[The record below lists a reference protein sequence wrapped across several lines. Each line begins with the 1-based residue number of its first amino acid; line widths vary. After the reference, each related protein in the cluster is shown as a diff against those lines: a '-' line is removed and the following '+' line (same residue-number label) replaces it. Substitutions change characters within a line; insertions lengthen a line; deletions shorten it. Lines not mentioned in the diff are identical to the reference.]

1 MRKTRFAPTAQW
13 RNDLNAYGALSPE
26 LIRSILD
33 SAPDAMVVIDRTG
46 TIILASQ
53 QVTDLFGYD
62 RVDLVGRAIEILLP
76 RRFHARH
83 VMHRQHYAARGR
95 RRPMG
100 TGLDLF
106 AARKDGSE
114 FPVEICLSPI
124 SDGVNALVVAAI
136 RDVSDRQRVQME
148 LREARAAAESANLAK
163 GRFLATA
170 SHDLRQPLQTLA
182 LLMGGLRRMVKDH
195 DHHEVLVQ
203 AEQAISAMGR
213 LLNGLLDI
221 SKLEAGV
228 VKPEATDFAVAT
240 LFEELR
246 AEFAG
251 VAASKGLELSMESC
265 DSAVHSDPSLLGQ
278 VLRNLVSNA
287 VKYTRAG
294 WVQLRCLL
302 QQEFVRI
309 EVSDTGIGIPADQ
322 LAHIYEEF
330 FQVGCPPNSVRDGYG
345 LGLSIVQR
353 IVHLLDLNLEV
364 TSQVGMGSTFALLV
378 PASHVNLLRD
388 DPYSLHRGDPER
400 VSVARPHVLLV
411 EDDAAVRGA
420 TEMLLKVAG
429 YRVTAAA
436 CVSRAI
442 AEAREH
448 RNFDL
453 LITDYHLG
461 GSETGM
467 DVITAVRL
475 EIDPDLKALLVTGD
489 TSSAVKHLEHDANTR
504 IASKPIN
511 ADDFL
516 CLLEALRGC
525 AQTAG
530 VTQPMCRPPQVFP
543 ARAL

>member
-1 MRKTRFAPTAQW
+1 M
-13 RNDLNAYGALSPE
+13 NEYGALSPE

-62 RVDLVGRAIEILLP
+62 RADLVGRGVEILLP

-83 VMHRQHYAARGR
+83 VMHRQQYAASGR

-124 SDGVNALVVAAI
+124 TDGVNALVVAAI

-148 LREARAAAESANLAK
+148 LREARAAAECANLAK

-182 LLMGGLRRMVKDH
+182 LLMGGLRRMVTD
-195 DHHEVLVQ
+195 DDQREALVQ
-203 AEQAISAMGR
+203 AEQAIGAMGR

-221 SKLEAGV
+221 SKLESGV
-228 VKPEATDFAVAT
+228 VKTEITDFAVTT

-287 VKYTRAG
+287 LKYTQRRMGRARA
-294 WVQLRCLL
+294 VCRS
-302 QQEFVRI
+302 R
-309 EVSDTGIGIPADQ
+309 SSSASKSRDTGIGIPADQ

-330 FQVGCPPNSVRDGYG
+330 FQVGGSPNTVRDGYG

-353 IVHLLDLNLEV
+353 IVRLLDLKLEV
-364 TSQVGMGSTFALLV
+364 TSRLARDRRLRSWYRRVVSAFCATSRATWRILAIPRERERALGRMCC
-378 PASHVNLLRD
+378 S
-388 DPYSLHRGDPER
+388 SKTMQ
-400 VSVARPHVLLV
+400 
-411 EDDAAVRGA
+411 AVRRA
-420 TEMLLKVAG
+420 TSMLLKVAG

-436 CVSRAI
+436 CVSQAI

-461 GSETGM
+461 STETGM
-467 DVITAVRL
+467 DVITAVR
-475 EIDPDLKALLVTGD
+475 A
-489 TSSAVKHLEHDANTR
+489 
-504 IASKPIN
+504 
-511 ADDFL
+511 
-516 CLLEALRGC
+516 
-525 AQTAG
+525 
-530 VTQPMCRPPQVFP
+530 
-543 ARAL
+543 

>member
-1 MRKTRFAPTAQW
+1 M
-13 RNDLNAYGALSPE
+13 NAYPALSPE

-33 SAPDAMVVIDRTG
+33 SAPDAMVVIDPTG

-62 RVDLVGRAIEILLP
+62 RADLVGRGIEILLP

-83 VMHRQHYAARGR
+83 VMHRQQYAASGR

-136 RDVSDRQRVQME
+136 RDVSDRRRVQME
-148 LREARAAAESANLAK
+148 LREARAAAECANLAK

-182 LLMGGLRRMVKDH
+182 LLMGGLRRMVKD
-195 DHHEVLVQ
+195 DDQREALVQ
-203 AEQAISAMGR
+203 AEQAIGAMGR

-228 VKPEATDFAVAT
+228 VKPEITDFAVAT

-251 VAASKGLELSMESC
+251 VAASKGLEFSMGSC

-287 VKYTRAG
+287 LKYTRAG
-294 WVQLRCLL
+294 WVQLHCLL
-302 QQEFVRI
+302 QQGFVRI

-330 FQVGCPPNSVRDGYG
+330 FQVGCSPNSVRDGYG

-353 IVHLLDLNLEV
+353 IVRLLDLKLEV
-364 TSQVGMGSTFALLV
+364 TSQIGKGSTFALLV
-378 PASHVNLLRD
+378 PASHVSLLRD
-388 DPYSLHRGDPER
+388 EAHSAERGDPES
-400 VSVARPHVLLV
+400 VSAGRPHVLLV

-420 TEMLLKVAG
+420 TGMLLKVAG

-436 CVSRAI
+436 CLSQAI

-461 GSETGM
+461 GTETGM

-475 EIDPDLKALLVTGD
+475 EIGPDLKALLVTGD
-489 TSSAVKHLEHDANTR
+489 TSSAVKDLEHDANTR

-516 CLLEALRGC
+516 RLLEVLRSC
-525 AQTAG
+525 AQTPC
-530 VTQPMCRPPQVFP
+530 VSQPFYRPPHSFS
-543 ARAL
+543 ARMF

>member
-1 MRKTRFAPTAQW
+1 
-13 RNDLNAYGALSPE
+13 LNACRALSPE

-53 QVTDLFGYD
+53 QVTELFGYD
-62 RVDLVGRAIEILLP
+62 RADLVGAGIEILLP
-76 RRFHARH
+76 RRFHAQH
-83 VMHRQHYAARGR
+83 VMHRQQYAAGGR

-136 RDVSDRQRVQME
+136 RDVSDRRRVQME
-148 LREARAAAESANLAK
+148 LREAHAAAERANLAK

-182 LLMGGLRRMVKDH
+182 LLMGGLRRVVKND
-195 DHHEVLVQ
+195 DQSEALLQ
-203 AEQAISAMGR
+203 AEQAIGAMGR

-228 VKPEATDFAVAT
+228 VKPQITNFPVAT

-251 VAASKGLELSMESC
+251 VAFSKGLELSIESN
-265 DSAVHSDPSLLGQ
+265 DRAVHSDPSLLGQ

-287 VKYTRAG
+287 LKYTRTG
-294 WVQLRCLL
+294 RVQLRCLP
-302 QQEFVRI
+302 QQKFVRI
-309 EVSDTGIGIPADQ
+309 EVADTGIGIPADQ

-330 FQVGCPPNSVRDGYG
+330 FQVGCSPNSVRDGYG

-353 IVHLLDLNLEV
+353 IVLLLDLKLEV
-364 TSQVGMGSTFALLV
+364 TSQLGKGSTFSLLV
-378 PASHVNLLRD
+378 PASHVHLRRD
-388 DPYSLHRGDPER
+388 EAHPTERGDPQS
-400 VSVARPHVLLV
+400 VSAARPQVLLV
-411 EDDAAVRGA
+411 EDDATVRGA

-436 CVSRAI
+436 SLSQAI
-442 AEAREH
+442 TEAREY
-448 RNFDL
+448 RDFDL

-461 GSETGM
+461 GTETGL

-475 EIDPDLKALLVTGD
+475 EIGADLKALLVTGD
-489 TSSAVKHLEHDANTR
+489 TSSAVKDLAHDANTR

-516 CLLEALRGC
+516 RLLEALRSC
-525 AQTAG
+525 AQT
-530 VTQPMCRPPQVFP
+530 PCISEPFFSRPQIFP
-543 ARAL
+543 ARML

>member
-1 MRKTRFAPTAQW
+1 
-13 RNDLNAYGALSPE
+13 
-26 LIRSILD
+26 
-33 SAPDAMVVIDRTG
+33 VVIDRSG

-53 QVTDLFGYD
+53 QVAELFGYD
-62 RVDLVGRAIEILLP
+62 RADLVGQGIEILLP
-76 RRFHARH
+76 QRFHARH
-83 VMHRQHYAARGR
+83 VMHRQQYAARGR

-100 TGLDLF
+100 TGLDLY

-182 LLMGGLRRMVKDH
+182 LLMGGLRRMVKGD
-195 DHHEVLVQ
+195 DQQEALVQ
-203 AEQAISAMGR
+203 AEQAIGAMGR

-228 VKPEATDFAVAT
+228 VKPQILDFAVAT

-251 VAASKGLELSMESC
+251 VVTSKGLALSMESC
-265 DSAVHSDPSLLGQ
+265 EGAVHSDPSLLGQ

-287 VKYTRAG
+287 VKYTREG
-294 WVQLRCLL
+294 GVRLRCLL
-302 QQEFVRI
+302 QQDFVRI
-309 EVSDTGIGIPADQ
+309 EVCDTGIGIPADQ

-330 FQVGCPPNSVRDGYG
+330 FQVGSSPNSVRDGYG

-353 IVHLLDLNLEV
+353 IVRLLDLKLEV
-364 TSQVGMGSTFALLV
+364 TSQIGVGSTFALLV
-378 PASHVNLLRD
+378 PASHVGLLRD
-388 DPYSLHRGDPER
+388 DTHSADRGDPEH

-436 CVSRAI
+436 SVTRAI
-442 AEAREH
+442 TEAREH
-448 RNFDL
+448 RSFDL

-475 EIDPDLKALLVTGD
+475 EMGPELKALLVTGD
-489 TSSAVKHLEHDANTR
+489 TSSAVKELAHDANTR

-516 CLLEALRGC
+516 SLIEALRDC
-525 AQTAG
+525 AQAPCAA
-530 VTQPMCRPPQVFP
+530 QPG
-543 ARAL
+543 ARTRGISVVADQR